1 MKKIIVLL
9 ITILSHYASAQK
21 LDTTQFHLVEPK
33 VGLKNYPID
42 KTKLPEIIAAFGD
55 NYDKNQDFVFLKSK
69 ELPEFYEVKYK
80 NLGISFYFFDN
91 DSTQTIKA
99 IKFYKPFKAKTTTNI
114 ILNKSNI
121 AKVLKTYK
129 SSDMV
134 ISQSA
139 KWAKVSVNESKL
151 TTTGISFSSQIAN
164 FHGNKF
170 LSKKALKRMVIDEI
184 YISNYQYFIFL
195 D

>member
-1 MKKIIVLL
+1 MKKNILIL

-21 LDTTQFHLVEPK
+21 LDTTQIYIVEPK

-42 KTKLPEIIAAFGD
+42 KTKLPEIITAFGN
-55 NYDKNQDFVFLKSK
+55 NYEKNQNFIFMKSK
-69 ELPEFYEVKYK
+69 EIPEFYEVKYK
-80 NLGISFYFFDN
+80 SQGISFYFFDN

-99 IKFYKPFKAKTTTNI
+99 VKFYKPFKAKTTTNI
-114 ILNKSNI
+114 ILNQSNFR
-121 AKVLKTYK
+121 KVLKK
-129 SSDMV
+129 DKDSKIV
-134 ISQSA
+134 ISRSDQYS
-139 KWAKVSVNESKL
+139 KVSVDAFRL

-164 FHGNKF
+164 FDKNKF
-170 LSKKALKRMVIDEI
+170 PSKEALKRMVIDEI

>member
-1 MKKIIVLL
+1 MKKTILIL
-9 ITILSHYASAQK
+9 ITILSHYARAQK
-21 LDTTQFHLVEPK
+21 LDTTQFHIVEPK

-42 KTKLPEIIAAFGD
+42 KTKLPEIIAAFGN
-55 NYDKNQDFVFLKSK
+55 NYEKNQDFVFIKSK
-69 ELPEFYEVKYK
+69 EVPDLYEVKYK
-80 NLGISFYFFDN
+80 SQGVSFYFFDN

-99 IKFYKPFKAKTTTNI
+99 VKFYKPFKAKTTTNI

-129 SSDMV
+129 SSNMI

-139 KWAKVSVNESKL
+139 KRAKVSVNESKL